1 MKGRSAQ
8 REQFATGGD
17 DRLEL
22 YGQLV
27 ELQKQMIDLVQQNAE
42 AERECAQ
49 LRDQL
54 DREAE
59 ALFRSTRTL
68 RSRLRLAAA
77 QLLKRQP
84 GDLAEVEAAATAEK
98 VKWTQSSPS
107 HAQSH

>member
-1 MKGRSAQ
+1 MNGRSAQ
-8 REQFATGGD
+8 REQFARSED

-22 YGQLV
+22 YGRLV

-42 AERECAQ
+42 VERECAQ
-49 LRDQL
+49 LRAHL

-68 RSRLRLAAA
+68 RSRLRRAAG
-77 QLLKRQP
+77 QLLKRRP
-84 GDLAEVEAAATAEK
+84 RDLAEVEAPAPVQK
-98 VKWTQSSPS
+98 LKWTQNAPT